1 MPNYTSEYQKNLEA
15 FINAVKQI
23 EIPKEYSVSKGE
35 FVSKA
40 KGIWDD
46 VGKEMREMYR
56 RKGNFVYNR
65 GWMNNDYIGEDH
77 PSEDY
82 LDTSEAIYD
91 KIWKKLDIYDGM
103 QNMGKFKH
111 LFDAKKAAENPNYIM
126 DFELQFSGDKE
137 VSSFYNDLQKKLDT
151 YYSDKEAQKPFK
163 ENKKLA
169 AKLYKLAEIE
179 EELKIRKEAMAV
191 VRQKERMADKMKNID
206 ANRTEVSKKIDD
218 FRKKYPDF
226 HYQKEKKKLENLK
239 KELREMNTKQ
249 MMGGYI
255 YDESESIK
263 QMEKEVRVL
272 TNRVE
277 TAEKLYQEYR
287 NVTNTYA
294 RLISDSQKAQG
305 KNKLTESIEKRMK
318 SLYAHVNDAKKK
330 DHKDSKEYE
339 RIIRA
344 LEASSKGTA
353 GIEEIRELKDAAE
366 KYKIAKGKVGLFPS
380 EQRVT
385 RLNFADK
392 LISFCKVCEQTLNI
406 PEVANSP
413 YQKEINEFCQKK
425 EVQEFAKLR
434 NKEEFWSALFPEKQ
448 AEKTSEVKQESLQN
462 KPSEPEKQKEEAA
475 VLV

>member
-15 FINAVKQI
+15 FINAVKQM
-23 EIPKEYSVSKGE
+23 EIPKEYQVSKE
-35 FVSKA
+35 KFVSTA
-40 KGIWDD
+40 KGIWDGIGKD
-46 VGKEMREMYR
+46 VRESYEE
-56 RKGNFVYNR
+56 GSWTFNQHGDEV
-65 GWMNNDYIGEDH
+65 
-77 PSEDY
+77 SEKV
-82 LDTSEAIYD
+82 YD
-91 KIWKKLDIYDGM
+91 KIWKNLDIYDCM
-103 QNMGKFKH
+103 QNMREFKKW
-111 LFDAKKAAENPNYIM
+111 FDDKKAAKDPDYIM
-126 DFELQFSGDKE
+126 NFEFRFSGGTE
-137 VSSFYNDLQKKLDT
+137 VSSFHNDLQEKLDT

-163 ENKKLA
+163 ESKELA

-179 EELKIRKEAMAV
+179 EELKIRREAMAAV
-191 VRQKERMADKMKNID
+191 KQKERMADRMKNI
-206 ANRTEVSKKIDD
+206 AQKREQVSKKIDE
-218 FRKKYPDF
+218 FRKKYADF
-226 HYQKEKKKLENLK
+226 HYQKERGNLEDKKKELNEMDTKQVTGGYIKDESQSIKRLK
-239 KELREMNTKQ
+239 KEIEVL
-249 MMGGYI
+249 
-255 YDESESIK
+255 
-263 QMEKEVRVL
+263 EK
-272 TNRVE
+272 
-277 TAEKLYQEYR
+277 AEELYQEYR
-287 NVTNTYA
+287 NVTKAYA
-294 RLISDSQKAQG
+294 GLVSNSQNEANG
-305 KNKLTESIEKRMK
+305 KNRLTESIAKRMK

-330 DHKDSKEYE
+330 NHKDSKEYE

-392 LISFCKVCEQTLNI
+392 LISFCEVCEQTLNI

-425 EVQEFAKLR
+425 EVQEAAKLR
-434 NKEEFWSALFPEKQ
+434 NKEEFWSVLFREKQ